1 MDTVDTASEYE
12 QKERDN
18 QIAAAIA
25 SATKF
30 DPGEPGHCMD
40 CGKWSGRLVDYLCVP
55 CRELIERKKKATY
68 GK

>member
-25 SATKF
+25 SAAKF
-30 DPGEPGHCMD
+30 DPGVEGECD
-40 CGKWSGRLVDYLCVP
+40 WCGNWSGRLIDGFCAP
-55 CRELIERKKKATY
+55 CRERLSK
-68 GK
+68 

>member
-25 SATKF
+25 SAAKF
-30 DPGEPGHCMD
+30 DPGEAGDCELCGHYFARIVEGACA
-40 CGKWSGRLVDYLCVP
+40 R
-55 CRELIERKKKATY
+55 CRDKY
-68 GK
+68 GLK